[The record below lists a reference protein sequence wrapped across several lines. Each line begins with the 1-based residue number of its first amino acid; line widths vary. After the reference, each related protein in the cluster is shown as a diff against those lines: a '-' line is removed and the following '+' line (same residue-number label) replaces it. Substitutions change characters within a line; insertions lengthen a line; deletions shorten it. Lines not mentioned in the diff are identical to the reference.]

1 MPDAMFNESL
11 REARLLVPTLAFFT
25 TPTSEKSSMLTSA
38 ISNEKISGLS
48 FGDGSVV
55 IVNETFPFLSC
66 GIANSKEPVS
76 ASRTS
81 SFLGS
86 FPGTMSTI
94 TFTGLLSLSLSIQG
108 RTA

>member
-1 MPDAMFNESL
+1 MFNESL

-55 IVNETFPFLSC
+55 IVNETFPFL
-66 GIANSKEPVS
+66 GAYAKFRGW
-76 ASRTS
+76 AT
-81 SFLGS
+81 
-86 FPGTMSTI
+86 
-94 TFTGLLSLSLSIQG
+94 
-108 RTA
+108 